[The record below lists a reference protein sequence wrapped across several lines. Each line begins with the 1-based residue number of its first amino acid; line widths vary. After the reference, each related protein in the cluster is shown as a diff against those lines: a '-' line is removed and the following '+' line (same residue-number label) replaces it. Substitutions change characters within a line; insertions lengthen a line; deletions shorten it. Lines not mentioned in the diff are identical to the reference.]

1 MGCVGAHLRRAAV
14 AGAATGLRSTV
25 GLAALIARGRDLP
38 GALAGKAARPAAGA
52 AVGTE
57 LVLDKMPFTASRLDP
72 PGLAGR
78 LAFAAAAGALI
89 ARAAERPALPAAVV
103 ACAAALVTAK
113 VGHDARVAAAERVP
127 PLVAAVVEDALALGL
142 ASAAARG

>member
-1 MGCVGAHLRRAAV
+1 MGAHLRRAAL

-25 GLAALIARGRDLP
+25 AVAALINRGRRLP
-38 GALAGKAARPAAGA
+38 GVLANPLARPAAGLGVA
-52 AVGTE
+52 TE
-57 LVLDKMPFTASRLDP
+57 LVLDKLPFTGSRLDP

-78 LAFAAAAGALI
+78 LVFAAAAGALI
-89 ARAAERPALPAAVV
+89 ARAAARPVLPAAAV

-127 PLVAAVVEDALALGL
+127 PLAAAVVEDALALGL